1 MKSPSSTNNLPH
13 KLCPARTDSDNMTDV
28 MGHGFSIALGTV
40 LAAVAA
46 LYVIMFHDPASF
58 CAHLLTTSVAQL
70 IYFGKS

>member
-1 MKSPSSTNNLPH
+1 M
-13 KLCPARTDSDNMTDV
+13 V
-28 MGHGFSIALGTV
+28 SIALGTV
-40 LAAVAA
+40 LAAVPA